1 MRLRL
6 FDFAAIAVAAA
17 AVAAASVAAYAPG
30 SGEPNAIV
38 SGDEGQWIY
47 PLSSDAELSV
57 AGPLGITL
65 VQVSDGAVRVLD
77 SPCSNK
83 TCIAAG
89 SVSKP
94 GQWIACLPNKV
105 FVRVEGGTSDDG
117 VDAATY

>member
-6 FDFAAIAVAAA
+6 FDFAAIVVAAA

-38 SGDEGQWIY
+38 SGDGGQWIY
-47 PLSSDAELSV
+47 PLSSDAEFSV
-57 AGPLGITL
+57 AGPLGSTQIE
-65 VQVSDGAVRVLD
+65 VRDGAVRVLD

-83 TCIAAG
+83 TCISAG

-105 FVRVEGGTSDDG
+105 FVRVEGGRADDG